1 MLLIGT
7 QNTGTQTVLTDGI
20 VSLGTVYRKYCKK
33 ANNCLPTFTNDSNSI
48 TLNGQGVYHITAT
61 LVGAGTTAGTLTV
74 QMLENGVPVVG
85 GIASE
90 TITTADTE
98 LRTLVID
105 RYVLVD
111 NTCLL
116 GCTSTLAK
124 TISFENTGV
133 GATFSNVVVNVEK
146 VVKYANE

>member
-7 QNTGTQTVLTDGI
+7 QNTGSQTVLANGI
-20 VSLGTVYRKYCKK
+20 VSIGNVYRKYCKR
-33 ANNCLPTFTNDSNSI
+33 ASNGLPTFANDGTSV
-48 TLNGQGVYHITAT
+48 TLNGQGIYHVTAT
-61 LVGAGTTAGTLTV
+61 FVGAGTAAGTLTV
-74 QMLENGVPVVG
+74 QMLENGTAVAG

-90 TITTADTE
+90 TITTSDTE

-105 RYVLVD
+105 RYVIVD
-111 NTCLL
+111 SACLL

-146 VVKYANE
+146 VV

>member
-7 QNTGTQTVLTDGI
+7 ENTGNQTVLTN
-20 VSLGTVYRKYCKK
+20 GTISIGTGQAYRKYCKP
-33 ANNCLPTFTNDSNSI
+33 ARCGVPTFVSNSNGI
-48 TLNGQGVYHITAT
+48 TLNGQGIYHLTAT
-61 LVGAGTTAGTLTV
+61 FIGAGTTAGVLTV

-85 GIASE
+85 GVASE

-105 RYVLVD
+105 RYILVD

-116 GCTSTLAK
+116 GCKSTLAK

-133 GATFSNVVVNVEK
+133 GATFSNVVVNVDK
-146 VVKYANE
+146 VV

>member
-7 QNTGTQTVLTDGI
+7 QNTGSQTVLTDGI
-20 VSLGTVYRKYCKK
+20 ISLGSVYRKYCKR
-33 ANNCLPTFTNDSNSI
+33 ANNGLPTFASNGNSI
-48 TLNGQGVYHITAT
+48 TLNGQGIYHITAT
-61 LVGAGTTAGTLTV
+61 FVGAGTTAGTLTI

-85 GIASE
+85 GVASE

-105 RYVLVD
+105 RYILID
-111 NTCLL
+111 DTCLL
-116 GCTSTLAK
+116 GCKSTLAK

-133 GATFSNVVVNVEK
+133 GATFSNVVVNVDK
-146 VVKYANE
+146 VV

>member
-7 QNTGTQTVLTDGI
+7 QNTGSQTVLTNGI
-20 VSLGTVYRKYCKK
+20 ISLGSVYRKYCKR
-33 ANNCLPTFTNDSNSI
+33 ASNGLPTFANDSNSV
-48 TLNGQGVYHITAT
+48 TLNGQGVYHVTAT

-74 QMLENGVPVVG
+74 QMLENGTPVVG
-85 GIASE
+85 GVASE

-133 GATFSNVVVNVEK
+133 GATFSNVVVNIDK
-146 VVKYANE
+146 VV

>member
-1 MLLIGT
+1 MLLVGT
-7 QNTGTQTVLTDGI
+7 QNTGSQTVLTDGI
-20 VSLGTVYRKYCKK
+20 ISLGSVYRKYCKR
-33 ANNCLPTFTNDSNSI
+33 ANNGLPTYSSDSNSV
-48 TLNGQGVYHITAT
+48 TLNGQGIYHLTAT
-61 LVGAGTTAGTLTV
+61 FVGAGTAAGTLTI
-74 QMLENGVPVVG
+74 QMLENGNVVAG
-85 GIASE
+85 GVASE

-105 RYVLVD
+105 RYILVD

-146 VVKYANE
+146 VV

>member
-7 QNTGTQTVLTDGI
+7 QNTGSQTVLTDGI
-20 VSLGTVYRKYCKK
+20 ISLGSVYRKYCKK
-33 ANNCLPTFTNDSNSI
+33 TSNCLPTFASDSNSI
-48 TLNGQGVYHITAT
+48 TLNGQGVYHVTAT
-61 LVGAGTTAGTLTV
+61 LIGAGTTAGTLTV

-85 GIASE
+85 GVASE

-133 GATFSNVVVNVEK
+133 GATFSNVVVNIDK
-146 VVKYANE
+146 VV

>member
-20 VSLGTVYRKYCKK
+20 ISLGTVYRKYCKK
-33 ANNCLPTFTNDSNSI
+33 ANNGLPTFANDSNSI

-85 GIASE
+85 GVASE

-116 GCTSTLAK
+116 GCTSTIAK

-133 GATFSNVVVNVEK
+133 GATFSNVVVNVDK
-146 VVKYANE
+146 VV

>member
-7 QNTGTQTVLTDGI
+7 QNTGSQTVLTDGI
-20 VSLGTVYRKYCKK
+20 ISLGSVYRKYCKK
-33 ANNCLPTFTNDSNSI
+33 TSNCLPTFASDSNSV
-48 TLNGQGVYHITAT
+48 TLNGQGVYHVTAT

-85 GIASE
+85 GVASE

-133 GATFSNVVVNVEK
+133 VATFSNVVVNVDK
-146 VVKYANE
+146 VV

>member
-7 QNTGTQTVLTDGI
+7 QNTGSQTVLTDGI
-20 VSLGTVYRKYCKK
+20 ISLGSVYRKYCKR
-33 ANNCLPTFTNDSNSI
+33 ANNGLPTFESNGNSI
-48 TLNGQGVYHITAT
+48 TLNGQGIYHITAT
-61 LVGAGTTAGTLTV
+61 LVGAGTTAGTLTI

-85 GIASE
+85 GVASE

-105 RYVLVD
+105 RYILVD
-111 NTCLL
+111 DTCLL
-116 GCTSTLAK
+116 GCKSTLAK

-133 GATFSNVVVNVEK
+133 GATFSNVVVNVDK
-146 VVKYANE
+146 VV